1 MEELKC
7 PKCQEIFVI
16 DENSYADILRQVHD
30 KDFEK
35 QLNKRVAELEKEK
48 ARELELVKK
57 EKTTELELV
66 KKEISGVAER
76 EKITA
81 AAEIEKLKAE
91 IKQLQTNNELDLEK
105 AVRETEKERDELKRQ
120 LETVKNENKQALE
133 MMMLKAETEHKEFL
147 AVKES
152 QIQQLQAQLDKADVD
167 RKLALSEAV
176 SKLEKERDKLV
187 TDLKQKEMAQELAE
201 KALKEKYEVQ
211 LKDRTEEIERLKD
224 FKARLST
231 KMLGETLEQHCAIE
245 FERVRPLGFPKAKF
259 GKDNDASA
267 GSKGDFIFRDF
278 DENDLEVVS
287 IMFEM
292 KNEADTTATKHKNE
306 HFFKEL
312 DKDRREKGCEYAVL
326 VSMLELDNELYN
338 GGIVDVSHQYE
349 KMYVV
354 RPQFFI
360 PLITLLRNAAL
371 KSMAYKAELELVK
384 AQNIDVT
391 NFEDQ
396 LNDFKAAFADRYRL
410 ASDRFNEA
418 IKQIDRAIADLTKT
432 RDALLKSENHLRIA
446 NDKAEQVSVKRL
458 TRNNPTMKQMFN
470 DLGKGK

>member
-1 MEELKC
+1 M
-7 PKCQEIFVI
+7 QTFVI

-30 KDFEK
+30 QDFEK
-35 QLNKRVAELEKEK
+35 QLDKRVAQLEKEK

-57 EKTTELELV
+57 EMTGDAERQRLTA
-66 KKEISGVAER
+66 VAEV
-76 EKITA
+76 
-81 AAEIEKLKAE
+81 EKLKGE
-91 IKQLQTNNELDLEK
+91 LKQLQTSSELDLQK
-105 AVRETEKERDELKRQ
+105 AIKDTEKERDELKRQ
-120 LETVKNENKQALE
+120 LEILKSENKQALE
-133 MMMLKAETEHKEFL
+133 MVVLKAEVEQKEFL
-147 AVKES
+147 TAKDNE
-152 QIQQLQAQLDKADVD
+152 IQQLRAQLDRADID
-167 RKLALSEAV
+167 SKLALSKAV
-176 SKLEKERDKLV
+176 SKLEKERDQLA
-187 TDLKQKEMAQELAE
+187 TDLRQKEMAQELSE

-211 LKDRTEEIERLKD
+211 LKDRSEEIERLKD

-245 FERVRPLGFPKAKF
+245 FERVRPLGFPRAEF
-259 GKDNDASA
+259 GKDNDARG

-278 DENDLEVVS
+278 DECGLEVVS

-292 KNEADTTATKHKNE
+292 KNEMDTTATKHKNE

-371 KSMAYKAELELVK
+371 KSMAYRAELELVK
-384 AQNIDVT
+384 TQNIDVT
-391 NFEDQ
+391 NFENQ
-396 LNDFKAAFADRYRL
+396 LNDFKTSFADRYRL

-418 IKQIDRAIADLTKT
+418 IKQIDKAIADLTKT

-458 TRNNPTMKQMFN
+458 TRNNPTMKQMFRE
-470 DLGKGK
+470 LKKGK